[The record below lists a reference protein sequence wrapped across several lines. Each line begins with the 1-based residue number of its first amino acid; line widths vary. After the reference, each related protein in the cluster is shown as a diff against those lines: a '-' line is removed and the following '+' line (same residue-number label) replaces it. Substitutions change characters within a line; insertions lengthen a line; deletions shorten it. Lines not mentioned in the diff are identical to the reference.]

1 MTEAAFTTEL
11 LESGNLLVGP
21 WRSPKQMLHAQVYDS
36 HASIHDDATAQ
47 KLGFQGG
54 TIEGPTHFSQFAPLC
69 ERIWGQAW
77 FETGCLSA
85 HYRNPAFE
93 GEEVQANIEKPKPG
107 QTICA
112 IGMTKRDGTEI
123 LRGTASVGG
132 DGSETALRRRLGELK
147 PLADPVILADLKVG
161 MKTPRQTV
169 KMDFDQHMGDLYPFS
184 LAQKLKVITEPSA
197 YYSQELNPWGRA
209 IIPME
214 MLSVLFQYRAR
225 EDRLPIR
232 GPAVGLFAD
241 QEIRL
246 LRGPLFAGEELFHRT
261 RGGRAERQPPH
272 RKRVG
277 AHDRVR
283 FRRQAG
289 CNHAAEHG
297 QHQGFLRQ
305 LRAGAQSAL
314 WLGEPR
320 SAIANKDNKKM
331 ARLPYLEADQ
341 VAPEYRD
348 MLKRNTNLHK
358 LLVNSPDMARAFNGI
373 GGYIRFNSKLDPRLR
388 ELAILQVG
396 WMEKSEYEFT
406 HHVKIG
412 KEFGV
417 TDDDIAALMAETE
430 GKPSKLEPLAKAILR
445 GAREMVRELAMSEA
459 TFAEIKQELSDEQMV
474 DLVLTIAFYCAVVR
488 VLATMKIDNEPYYKE
503 VLQQYPIPGVE

>member
-1 MTEAAFTTEL
+1 MTEAAFTTEIS
-11 LESGNLLVGP
+11 ESGHLLVGP

-93 GEEVQANIEKPKPG
+93 GEEVQAHIEKPKPG
-107 QTICA
+107 EKTSA

-132 DGSETALRRRLGELK
+132 DGSETALSQRLGELK

-197 YYSQELNPWGRA
+197 YYSQEFNPWGRA

-246 LRGPLFAGEELFHRT
+246 LRGPLFPGET
-261 RGGRAERQPPH
+261 YTAERE
-272 RKRVG
+272 VVALSG
-277 AHDRVR
+277 S
-283 FRRQAG
+283 RRT
-289 CNHAAEHG
+289 ESMWVKTTV
-297 QHQGFLRQ
+297 F
-305 LRAGAQSAL
+305 AQDATPVATMLLNLASIKQSYA
-314 WLGEPR
+314 
-320 SAIANKDNKKM
+320 
-331 ARLPYLEADQ
+331 PYEK
-341 VAPEYRD
+341 EY
-348 MLKRNTNLHK
+348 
-358 LLVNSPDMARAFNGI
+358 
-373 GGYIRFNSKLDPRLR
+373 
-388 ELAILQVG
+388 
-396 WMEKSEYEFT
+396 
-406 HHVKIG
+406 
-412 KEFGV
+412 
-417 TDDDIAALMAETE
+417 AALYA
-430 GKPSKLEPLAKAILR
+430 
-445 GAREMVRELAMSEA
+445 
-459 TFAEIKQELSDEQMV
+459 
-474 DLVLTIAFYCAVVR
+474 
-488 VLATMKIDNEPYYKE
+488 
-503 VLQQYPIPGVE
+503 